1 MFQRRQG
8 LRFGSSPFGA
18 RDAFGGSGLILAR
31 MPQHFHAR
39 QQRVLPT
46 IQGAQRDTAWFS
58 ILDSEGPAIKSAFE
72 RWLAPENFNA
82 KGRRWMRLSEL
93 TAEAHRS

>member
-1 MFQRRQG
+1 VGRAGAAQ
-8 LRFGSSPFGA
+8 SAVSPGA
-18 RDAFGGSGLILAR
+18 RLSGAL
-31 MPQHFHAR
+31 
-39 QQRVLPT
+39 VLPT

-82 KGRRWMRLSEL
+82 EGRQWMRLSEL